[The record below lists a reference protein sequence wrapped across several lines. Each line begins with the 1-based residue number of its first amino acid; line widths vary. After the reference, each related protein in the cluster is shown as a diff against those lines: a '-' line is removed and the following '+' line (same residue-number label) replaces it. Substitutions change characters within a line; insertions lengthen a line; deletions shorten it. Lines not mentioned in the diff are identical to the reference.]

1 MRWQDPFVNADS
13 RIEDRCR
20 LWGKPTD
27 IAQTQGELAAAL
39 ARSIERPCRGG
50 QHLSCIDQKVA
61 TGGRQVDVSAVA
73 DEKLSP
79 ELTFEVADLLRQ
91 RRCRNVKPL
100 RGPTEVQL
108 FGHRHEIA
116 QLSELHTIDRNVRW

>member
-1 MRWQDPFVNADS
+1 MRRQDPFVDADP
-13 RIEDRCR
+13 RVEDCCC
-20 LWGKPTD
+20 LWREPTD
-27 IAQTQGELAAAL
+27 ISQSKGELPTAL
-39 ARSIERPCRGG
+39 SGSIERPCRGG
-50 QHLSCIDQKVA
+50 QNLPGIDQKVVA
-61 TGGRQVDVSAVA
+61 GGGQIDVSAVA

-79 ELTFEVADLLRQ
+79 EFTFEVADLLRQ
-91 RRCRNVKPL
+91 GRCRNVKPL